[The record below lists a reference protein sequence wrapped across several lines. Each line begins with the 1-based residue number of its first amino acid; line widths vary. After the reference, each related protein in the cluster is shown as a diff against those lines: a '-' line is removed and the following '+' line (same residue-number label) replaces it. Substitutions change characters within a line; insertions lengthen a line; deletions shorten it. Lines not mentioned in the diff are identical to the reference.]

1 MDSEQVSLES
11 FVEATERLC
20 GPGTGLE
27 LVPSLRCQ
35 TRKSFELKY
44 LWVRSLVHEEDLSN
58 KDDFSEVNLLC
69 LIHIA
74 KSTCLYHI
82 LL

>member
-1 MDSEQVSLES
+1 
-11 FVEATERLC
+11 
-20 GPGTGLE
+20 
-27 LVPSLRCQ
+27 
-35 TRKSFELKY
+35 
-44 LWVRSLVHEEDLSN
+44 VHEEDLSN